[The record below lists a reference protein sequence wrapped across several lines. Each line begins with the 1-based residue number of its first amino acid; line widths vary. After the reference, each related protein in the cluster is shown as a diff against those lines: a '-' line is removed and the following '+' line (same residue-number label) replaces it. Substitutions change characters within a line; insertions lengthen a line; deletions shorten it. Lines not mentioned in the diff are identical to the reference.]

1 MQYPCNIFIR
11 RSVKITHCDSVILK
25 WKVPGGGGGV
35 GGAKQPPFAMVTSS
49 IAISP
54 DQDLPLTPSNVTWTW
69 KKIISLHTCTIGKKD
84 LDTNSWMEPFRAFSL
99 VLQKFDQI
107 SNNLSACCDHFWHM
121 LPEPYNSSL
130 GTQRFGAYSQEFMK
144 KVEDRRF
151 SNYDCNPKVRNC
163 YQKRL
168 TRPLEEIGTFASIH
182 LFPWLPDLVKTF
194 LLPLYT
200 FRVPT
205 DVPNMW

>member
-54 DQDLPLTPSNVTWTW
+54 DQDLPLTPSNVTRTW

-84 LDTNSWMEPFRAFSL
+84 LDTNSWMEPFRAFSF

-107 SNNLSACCDHFWHM
+107 SNNLSACFDHIWHI

-130 GTQRFGAYSQEFMK
+130 GT
-144 KVEDRRF
+144 RRF
-151 SNYDCNPKVRNC
+151 RAFSQDFHEKSWR
-163 YQKRL
+163 
-168 TRPLEEIGTFASIH
+168 
-182 LFPWLPDLVKTF
+182 
-194 LLPLYT
+194 
-200 FRVPT
+200 
-205 DVPNMW
+205 

>member
-1 MQYPCNIFIR
+1 MKGTWRRR
-11 RSVKITHCDSVILK
+11 RSGWGETTSFRYGYVINSYISWPRPPSDSLKCHLNLKEDNQFAHMHNREERFRHQFLDGTIPRFFACFTKIWPNT
-25 WKVPGGGGGV
+25 
-35 GGAKQPPFAMVTSS
+35 
-49 IAISP
+49 
-54 DQDLPLTPSNVTWTW
+54 
-69 KKIISLHTCTIGKKD
+69 
-84 LDTNSWMEPFRAFSL
+84 
-99 VLQKFDQI
+99 
-107 SNNLSACCDHFWHM
+107 NNLSACCDHFWHM

-130 GTQRFGAYSQEFMK
+130 GTRRFGAYSQEFMK

>member
-1 MQYPCNIFIR
+1 MQYPCYIFIR
-11 RSVKITHCDSVILK
+11 KSVKITHCDSVILK

-107 SNNLSACCDHFWHM
+107 SNNLSACM
-121 LPEPYNSSL
+121 LWP
-130 GTQRFGAYSQEFMK
+130 F
-144 KVEDRRF
+144 
-151 SNYDCNPKVRNC
+151 
-163 YQKRL
+163 L
-168 TRPLEEIGTFASIH
+168 THATRAIQQLST
-182 LFPWLPDLVKTF
+182 
-194 LLPLYT
+194 YT
-200 FRVPT
+200 AISGLQSRVHEKS
-205 DVPNMW
+205 WR

>member
-25 WKVPGGGGGV
+25 WKVPEGGGGVGGAGV

-69 KKIISLHTCTIGKKD
+69 KKIISLLTNS
-84 LDTNSWMEPFRAFSL
+84 LDTNSLMEPFRAFSF

-107 SNNLSACCDHFWHM
+107 SNNLSACFDHIWHI
-121 LPEPYNSSL
+121 LPEPYNSPL
-130 GTQRFGAYSQEFMK
+130 GTRRFRAYSQDFHEK
-144 KVEDRRF
+144 SWR
-151 SNYDCNPKVRNC
+151 
-163 YQKRL
+163 
-168 TRPLEEIGTFASIH
+168 
-182 LFPWLPDLVKTF
+182 
-194 LLPLYT
+194 
-200 FRVPT
+200 
-205 DVPNMW
+205 